1 VFRDFIYL
9 DIDRVQSIIAQLEQG
24 LLNEVM
30 EGKTEQTSGRAMVNL
45 LAMLLPVSAS
55 VEQGRGTSIS
65 ESKVLHDYAF
75 EAARRSLE
83 EEGFLEEA
91 DDLDWDEIPQSGFV
105 LVRGEAQIMD
115 FETLRSFQS
124 NFADL
129 SRLFD
134 QSTAPVKKKTQQ
146 EKQEERELNK
156 IMKDLRV
163 VIDTFYKDTMRVRIT
178 NTEDCGFIGPLAREH
193 LREDIRN
200 LIYKHGSN
208 PSGEWA
214 MLAEITRIPLRGESQ
229 KEIVGETEAAPE
241 DSVSNMFDQMI
252 SSFNSLQEYL
262 GSASYP
268 DIAVSPVAVY
278 REIHPNT
285 ET

>member
-55 VEQGRGTSIS
+55 VEHGRSISIS

-83 EEGFLEEA
+83 EGGFLEEA
-91 DDLDWDEIPQSGFV
+91 DDLKWNEIPESGFV

-115 FETLRSFQS
+115 FETMRSMTE

-129 SRLFD
+129 SRIFNQPTD
-134 QSTAPVKKKTQQ
+134 SAQKKTQQ
-146 EKQEERELNK
+146 QKQQERELNK
-156 IMKDLRV
+156 MMKEIRV

-178 NTEDCGFIGPLAREH
+178 NTLGSSFIGPLAREH

-214 MLAEITRIPLRGESQ
+214 MLAEITRIPLLGDLPE
-229 KEIVGETEAAPE
+229 EIVGETESAPE
-241 DSVSNMFDQMI
+241 GSVSNMLEQMI
-252 SSFNSLQEYL
+252 GVFNSLQEYL

-278 REIHPNT
+278 REIYPNP